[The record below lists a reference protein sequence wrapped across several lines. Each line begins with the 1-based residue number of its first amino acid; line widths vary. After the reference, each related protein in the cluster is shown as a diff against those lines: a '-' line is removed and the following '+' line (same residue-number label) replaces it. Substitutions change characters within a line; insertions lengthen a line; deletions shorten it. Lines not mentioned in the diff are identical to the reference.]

1 MSYNCNKN
9 EIIRQNKQPQWL
21 AKTKKNIFK
30 KVAIATFF
38 YQSCD
43 IIRVEKIKG
52 VIK

>member
-1 MSYNCNKN
+1 MSENCNKN

-21 AKTKKNIFK
+21 PKTKKNILK

-38 YQSCD
+38 YSSCD
-43 IIRVEKIKG
+43 IIREEKVKG